1 MGRTETKTGEF
12 PVDQDAPP
20 NEKPIGGLLIGEW
33 GNTVLPTICH
43 FECHPKVRFP

>member
-12 PVDQDAPP
+12 PVDQDAPS
-20 NEKPIGGLLIGEW
+20 NEMPIAGLLIGA

-43 FECHPKVRFP
+43 FERHPKVRFQ